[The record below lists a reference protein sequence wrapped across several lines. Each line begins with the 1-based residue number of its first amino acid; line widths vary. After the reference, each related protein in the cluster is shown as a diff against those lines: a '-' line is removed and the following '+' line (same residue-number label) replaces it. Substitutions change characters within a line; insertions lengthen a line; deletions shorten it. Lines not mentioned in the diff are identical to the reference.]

1 MGGGKKSAPK
11 PAKELESGKKE
22 VPKKEVTK
30 ASTTILIDPKVVDQ
44 IKKEVSKMKFVTPYQ
59 IYSKYNLK
67 YSISK
72 DILESLTK
80 QGMLKPVKSGRRLD
94 IYMPA
99 A

>member
-1 MGGGKKSAPK
+1 MGGGKKSKPK

-22 VPKKEVTK
+22 VPRKEITK
-30 ASTTILIDPKVVDQ
+30 VSTTILIDPKIIDQ
-44 IKKEVSKMKFVTPYQ
+44 IKKDVSKMKFVTPYQ

-72 DILESLTK
+72 DILETLSK
-80 QGMLKPVKSGRRLD
+80 QGLLKLIKSGRRLD
-94 IYMPA
+94 IYVPA

>member
-22 VPKKEVTK
+22 APKKEVTK

-80 QGMLKPVKSGRRLD
+80 QGILKPVKSSRRLD
-94 IYMPA
+94 IYVPA

>member
-1 MGGGKKSAPK
+1 MGGGKTSKPK

-22 VPKKEVTK
+22 APKREITK
-30 ASTTILIDPKVVDQ
+30 ASTTILIDPKVMDQ
-44 IKKEVSKMKFVTPYQ
+44 IKKDVVKMKFVTPYQ

-72 DILESLTK
+72 DILETLSK
-80 QGMLKPVKSGRRLD
+80 QGLLKAIKSGRRLD
-94 IYMPA
+94 IYVPA

>member
-1 MGGGKKSAPK
+1 MGGGKKTPK

-22 VPKKEVTK
+22 APKKEVTK

-44 IKKEVSKMKFVTPYQ
+44 IKKDVSKMKFVTPYQ

-72 DILESLTK
+72 DILENLAR
-80 QGMLKPVKSGRRLD
+80 QGVLKPVKTGRRLD
-94 IYMPA
+94 IYVPA